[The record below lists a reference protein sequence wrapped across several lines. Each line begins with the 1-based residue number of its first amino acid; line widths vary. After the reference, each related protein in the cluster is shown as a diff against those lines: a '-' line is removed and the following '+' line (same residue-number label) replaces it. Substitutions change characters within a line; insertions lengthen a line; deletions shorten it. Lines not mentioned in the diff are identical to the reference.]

1 MAVSKQNLLS
11 STRKEVRSTPS
22 KLLFSVFSSPRVD
35 LSSSVSAYLTP
46 PTPPP
51 SNSFLP
57 FHPPALPFVSQ
68 PSNLLL
74 QLRVIASAQTDGLGP
89 LFSCLSIFTLPNL
102 FPTDSWGWDHSS
114 SKGVWRRNVRLVSP
128 ACVLV

>member
-1 MAVSKQNLLS
+1 MAVSKQSFLS

-57 FHPPALPFVSQ
+57 FHPPALPFMFL
-68 PSNLLL
+68 NLPTYSSSSGLL
-74 QLRVIASAQTDGLGP
+74 PVDRLM
-89 LFSCLSIFTLPNL
+89 
-102 FPTDSWGWDHSS
+102 GWAHSS
-114 SKGVWRRNVRLVSP
+114 AAYLSLPYLIFSLQIPGGGAIVATRG
-128 ACVLV
+128 CGEET